1 MEWLKNSTN
10 TVPFWS
16 LFQRIK
22 RTGFGNEELLSVYR
36 DYGVIRKNDRD
47 DNNNRPGSN
56 LNDYQLVERDDL
68 VLNKMKTWQGSLG
81 VSTYRGIVSPA
92 YFVYK
97 PLTDNDNRYLNY
109 VLRSQVHTEFY
120 AAFSKGIRVNQWDL
134 QPEYL
139 NQMPVFV
146 PSLDTQRR
154 IAAYLDAETAQIDA
168 MMAKLDEQVV
178 LLRERKIGLL
188 NDVFSISDTT
198 SRTVNTFS
206 WFGSLPSGWKTTR
219 VGLVGK
225 PVKIKNSGMLE
236 DNLLSLSYGRIVRRD
251 IRNKEGLV
259 PESYETYQIVSPGDV
274 VMRFTDLQN
283 DQKSLRSGLVMEKGI
298 LTSAYLTI
306 RPNPELIDSTF
317 FAAVMRLVD
326 LRKIFYRMGSGVRQS
341 LNYDEFSSLEIP
353 LPPLDEQR
361 RIVAELDEKTAR
373 MDTMITKCEEL
384 KTLLQERRAALIT
397 AVVTGQKEVPSHD

>member
-1 MEWLKNSTN
+1 MEWLKNSTH

-36 DYGVIRKNDRD
+36 DYGVIRKSDRD

-81 VSTYRGIVSPA
+81 ISTYRGIVSPA

-109 VLRSQVHTEFY
+109 VLRSQVHIEFY
-120 AAFSKGIRVNQWDL
+120 AVFSKGIRVNQWDL

-154 IAAYLDAETAQIDA
+154 IADYLDAETAQIDA
-168 MMAKLDEQVV
+168 MMAKLDEQVG
-178 LLRERKIGLL
+178 LLRERRGAVL
-188 NDVFSISDTT
+188 
-198 SRTVNTFS
+198 
-206 WFGSLPSGWKTTR
+206 GHA
-219 VGLVGK
+219 
-225 PVKIKNSGMLE
+225 M
-236 DNLLSLSYGRIVRRD
+236 
-251 IRNKEGLV
+251 
-259 PESYETYQIVSPGDV
+259 
-274 VMRFTDLQN
+274 
-283 DQKSLRSGLVMEKGI
+283 DQSGLPTTTIGKVAEVTLGKAINSKAETEGAMKFPYVRAANIQPHGVFFEEWKEMPFFKG
-298 LTSAYLTI
+298 
-306 RPNPELIDSTF
+306 ELE
-317 FAAVMRLVD
+317 R
-326 LRKIFYRMGSGVRQS
+326 YS
-341 LNYDEFSSLEIP
+341 LNEDDVLVVEGGAGFGRSLTLKQDLPETGFQNHVLRIRARENYIGQFIDYTVRYHLASGLIELMSVGATIPGLSSEKARA
-353 LPPLDEQR
+353 LPIAHISLDEQR
-361 RIVAELDEKTAR
+361 RIVAELEEKTSR
-373 MDTMITKCEEL
+373 MDAMITKCEEL